1 MDVKK
6 LKKRI
11 KQNFNEKEVKCYIV
25 NSKTYHEL
33 EKLEVASEYD
43 TVDEVRILLAGGG
56 MGNGCIEINN
66 EKIPLYI
73 TESVEDNNI
82 LAVLKEKDMFTGA
95 VYAPFVTMTANP
107 SLNVKGYNKTK
118 I

>member
-11 KQNFNEKEVKCYIV
+11 KQNFKEKEVKCYIV

-33 EKLEVASEYD
+33 ERLDVAFDYD
-43 TVDEVRILLAGGG
+43 AVDEVRILLAGGG
-56 MGNGCIEINN
+56 IGNGCIEINN

-82 LAVLKEKDMFTGA
+82 LAVLKEKDIDIGV
-95 VYAPFVTMTANP
+95 VYVPFVTMTASP
-107 SLNVKGYNKTK
+107 PLSVKGYNKTK